1 MGNGKRKKRIQTREE
16 KLFLLANDCLT
27 GDPLIHDLSLN
38 QVVYLSSL
46 KYPLIFSPAMLSKL
60 PMQETNSICSNGCR
74 IARCMR
80 EYFIYKKC
88 YRSAINSM
96 ILANSLHQKLWES
109 SPFLLKQ
116 LPGIGIVTAKVINF
130 LIVL

>member
-1 MGNGKRKKRIQTREE
+1 
-16 KLFLLANDCLT
+16 
-27 GDPLIHDLSLN
+27 
-38 QVVYLSSL
+38 
-46 KYPLIFSPAMLSKL
+46 
-60 PMQETNSICSNGCR
+60 MQEMNSICSNGCR

-80 EYFIYKKC
+80 EYFLYKKS

-116 LPGIGIVTAKVINF
+116 LPGIGIVTAKVDILIF
-130 LIVL
+130 LLLCRQLDSLHN